1 MSNFTA
7 DLALAQT
14 MADAAD
20 QISLARFMALDL
32 NVETKPDRSPVTD
45 ADRAVELAL
54 KAILAEHRPEDAI
67 IGEEFGTSAGSDSG
81 KNSSTGTSAGTSAN
95 TGKREW
101 IIDPID
107 GTANYMRGVPVWAS
121 LIALAIDGKPVLSVV
136 SAPALGRRWWAAPEV
151 GAFTR
156 DVSGE
161 VRGIRVSKI
170 ADVEHASFSYN
181 NLQLWDSEGYLDEL
195 MKLSREVW
203 RTRAYGDFLSYMFLA
218 EGSLEIVA
226 EHDLKVYDIAAL
238 VPIVEQAGGKF
249 TAIDGPLTQAS
260 SSVLATND
268 RLHEIAQTALSR

>member
-20 QISLARFMALDL
+20 QIALSRFMALDL

-54 KAILAEHRPEDAI
+54 KAILAEHRPDDAI
-67 IGEEFGTSAGSDSG
+67 IGEEFG
-81 KNSSTGTSAGTSAN
+81 STEGGNRS
-95 TGKREW
+95 W

-107 GTANYMRGVPVWAS
+107 GTANFMRGVPVWAS
-121 LIALAIDGKPVLSVV
+121 LIALAVDGKPVVSVV
-136 SAPALGRRWWAAPEV
+136 SAPALGRRWWAAPEI

-161 VRGIRVSKI
+161 QRSIRVSKI
-170 ADVEHASFSYN
+170 SELENASFSYN
-181 NLQLWDSEGYLDEL
+181 NLQLWDSEGYLEEL
-195 MKLSREVW
+195 MKLSRQVW

-249 TAIDGPLTQAS
+249 SAFDAPLTQAS
-260 SSVLATND
+260 SSVLATNGK
-268 RLHEIAQTALSR
+268 LHEAVQAQLAR